1 MKHHTHTPKIAKIG
15 IACGLISSL
24 LLLGATA
31 ARADFIDYQVN
42 GSHHQHGV
50 SSFTSGGARYTKAG
64 NLETFE
70 HLNTTC
76 NRVEH
81 DTDVHYKTGVHTFTG
96 DLKIGTVTNT
106 ICVQIFNAPASG
118 PIIFLRASSAAGGTL
133 KKYGGGQTV
142 ATGISGKFIAVKIV
156 HDLNA
161 NTIKISINGSQKINV
176 AGGKGGSFNLKYGNY
191 GTGAPTK
198 TQWRDANW

>member
-1 MKHHTHTPKIAKIG
+1 MKHADIALATKTRLAIG
-15 IACGLISSL
+15 LFSSL
-24 LLLGATA
+24 LMLGASV
-31 ARADFIDYQVN
+31 ARADFIDIQIS
-42 GSHHQHGV
+42 GKHSRHSV
-50 SSFTSGGARYTKAG
+50 SSFTQGGARYTKSG
-64 NLETFE
+64 STETFE

-96 DLKIGTVTNT
+96 DLKIGAVTQT

-118 PIIFLRASSAAGGTL
+118 PILFLRASSAAGGTL
-133 KKYGGGQTV
+133 KKYGGGNTV
-142 ATGISGKFIAVKIV
+142 ATGISGEWVPIKIV

-161 NTIKISINGSQKINV
+161 NTLKVWVRGSLKYSGS
-176 AGGKGGSFNLKYGNY
+176 GGKGGSFNLKYGNY

-198 TQWRDANW
+198 TQWRNANW